1 MGIALAEILRSQ
13 SLPQDDR
20 LWGALVGTMDHQLST
35 LSDTSWPDGI
45 DLAVTASYVAMILG
59 LTVAGYVFMALDVR
73 AYLRSLRRALVLVSH
88 YRVELPA
95 WVRRDSPRC
104 ITALGLTL
112 PCTAD
117 DVLAAYRQKVKL
129 LHPDRGGSRHDFLRL
144 QQHFEQAMGLVAESG
159 CH

>member
-1 MGIALAEILRSQ
+1 LLAT
-13 SLPQDDR
+13 SLTP
-20 LWGALVGTMDHQLST
+20 A
-35 LSDTSWPDGI
+35 WPDGI
-45 DLAVTASYVAMILG
+45 DIAVTASYFALTLG
-59 LTVAGYVFMALDVR
+59 LAVAGYVCMALDFR

-117 DVLAAYRQKVKL
+117 DVLVAYRQKVKR
-129 LHPDRGGSRHDFLRL
+129 LHPDRSGSRDDFLKL
-144 QQHFEQAMGLVAESG
+144 QQHFEQAMSVVMVSP
-159 CH
+159 